1 MLIVNVLMDCYAFS
15 VRMVKIF
22 QDVVEM
28 VLVIPGIIVM
38 TQTVHVIESY
48 LEQMMIL
55 QQACM

>member
-38 TQTVHVIESY
+38 TQTVHVMESY

-55 QQACM
+55 QQTCM